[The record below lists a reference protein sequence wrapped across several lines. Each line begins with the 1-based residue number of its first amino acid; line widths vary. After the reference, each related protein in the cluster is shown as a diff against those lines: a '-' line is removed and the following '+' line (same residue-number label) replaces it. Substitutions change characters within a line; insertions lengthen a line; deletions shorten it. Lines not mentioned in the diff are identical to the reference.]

1 MSNNNALASTQRR
14 RLGGFASCHFL
25 PRLRRRLALLLYLGI
40 AIRTFH
46 LCKRFSVVTP
56 LTEEQRNPL
65 LPSSDA
71 VMLLAQ
77 HRTLPNSTTTQH
89 HHHHKL
95 LILLR
100 TGSSDSNS
108 RLQSIKNTWASRLA
122 DGQLRIMEGNDFCR
136 QKYGD
141 NHWEGLTCLEAANHI
156 EIMNSTLTNF
166 TWLLIVDDDTY
177 VVVDRFS
184 SLLDRLDPHQPAVYG
199 VPGCGNCGQNRTGFC
214 GGGGYF
220 ISRNNLLKM
229 AGLTDQQPVMPSVAH
244 AFIEHF
250 MQEPDRVWC
259 DVRFGCVAQDMG
271 LRLINQQ
278 GLYGNPLSD
287 ENEEKRIIRLEQRYP
302 PLVFHKVNN
311 SSQMHRIHGLVV
323 EMASKNEN
331 WTKIVE
337 DPDWQK
343 PTEREGRIL

>member
-1 MSNNNALASTQRR
+1 MSNNNALIAATAQGR
-14 RLGGFASCHFL
+14 RLGGFTSSHFFL
-25 PRLRRRLALLLYLGI
+25 PRLRRRLVLLLYLGI

-46 LCKRFSVVTP
+46 LCKRFLVAT
-56 LTEEQRNPL
+56 LTEELTNPL
-65 LPSSDA
+65 LPNSDSDA
-71 VMLLAQ
+71 AMLAQ
-77 HRTLPNSTTTQH
+77 HRTLPNSTTTQ

-108 RLQSIKNTWASRLA
+108 RLQSIENTWASRLA
-122 DGQLRIMEGNDFCR
+122 DGQLRIMEGNEFCR
-136 QKYGD
+136 EKYGD

-177 VVVDRFS
+177 VVVDRFA
-184 SLLDRLDPHQPAVYG
+184 SLLDRLDPHHPVVYG
-199 VPGCGNCGQNRTGFC
+199 SPGCGNCGQNRTGLC

-278 GLYGNPLSD
+278 GLYGNPLID
-287 ENEEKRIIRLEQRYP
+287 ENEEKRIIRLEQSYP
-302 PLVFHKVNN
+302 PLVFHKVTNT
-311 SSQMHRIHGLVV
+311 SQMHRIHGLVV
-323 EMASKNEN
+323 EMASKNGN
-331 WTKIVE
+331 WTEIVE
-337 DPDWQK
+337 DPDWHK
-343 PTEREGRIL
+343 